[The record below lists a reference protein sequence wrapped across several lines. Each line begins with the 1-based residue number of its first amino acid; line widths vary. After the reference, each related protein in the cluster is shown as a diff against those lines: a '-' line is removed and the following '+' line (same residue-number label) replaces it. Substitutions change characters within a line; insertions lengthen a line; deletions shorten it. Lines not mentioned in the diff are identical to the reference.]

1 MSFDPPGG
9 VNPFEAPRAGIGGR
23 AWGLDVADNDAELI
37 RREHLGREANI
48 KSLGHLNYLGAFFCG
63 LATILIALTAM
74 GVIPPRLDQ
83 PNTLDP
89 MTQKLIFGGMAV
101 FYLVFT
107 ALYGAMGY
115 GLTHLQVWARWTQ
128 VVLTS
133 LGLLYVAFMAL
144 AAAMVNPVVGLVVL
158 LFGGGIGGLILYLLV
173 SSKAGVVFSREYQ
186 EVIRKTPHVKYKTS
200 IVVKILLGL
209 LLLLIGFG
217 VLAAIFGG
225 GNR

>member
-9 VNPFEAPRAGIGGR
+9 VNPFEAPRAGIGEK
-23 AWGLDVADNDAELI
+23 ALYQDIADNDAELI

-63 LATILIALTAM
+63 LATIGIALTAM
-74 GVIPPRLDQ
+74 GVIPPSPNQ
-83 PNTLDP
+83 PNSLDP
-89 MTQKLIFGGMAV
+89 MTQKLVFGGMAV

-115 GLTHLQVWARWTQ
+115 GLTHLQNWARWTQ

-133 LGLLYVAFMAL
+133 LGLLYIVFMTI
-144 AAAMVNPVVGLVVL
+144 AAMLVNPAVGLVL
-158 LFGGGIGGLILYLLV
+158 LVVGGGISGLILYLLV

-186 EVIRKTPHVKYKTS
+186 EIIRKTPHVKYKTS
-200 IVVKILLGL
+200 IIVKILLGL
-209 LLLLIGFG
+209 LLLLIGLG